1 MLNEKMFEKYNGI
14 ISIKSKTKHVY
25 DERYYYICSVNTN
38 YFCEYTYNIFKG
50 KITTI
55 IDYFKNESDLINKL
69 DIALELNNI
78 INKIEITNY
87 KIYEIIKQVS
97 PKYSYTEWLECV
109 NRNNKLGRIVYNVN
123 KNIPYDEIWKYN
135 LNNDFNKEIKNEYD
149 KLNKEIIEL
158 KNKLFNIT
166 NENNIIIDKE
176 LYTSYINNWTIK
188 M

>member
-1 MLNEKMFEKYNGI
+1 MLNEKMFEKYNGLI
-14 ISIKSKTKHVY
+14 TIQPKEINNIYNEWTSDVY
-25 DERYYYICSVNTN
+25 NTPIGYNCIYNYYILNG
-38 YFCEYTYNIFKG
+38 EIK
-50 KITTI
+50 TTI
-55 IDYFKNESDLINKL
+55 DFINEYELLHKL
-69 DIALELNNI
+69 DVALELNNI
-78 INKIEITNY
+78 INKIEIANY

-109 NRNNKLGRIVYNVN
+109 NRNNKLGRLVYNVN

-149 KLNKEIIEL
+149 KLNKETIEL

-176 LYTSYINNWTIK
+176 LCTSDINNWTIK